1 MKIEVSNG
9 EIADKV
15 SILMIKKERLIDD
28 SKIINVSKEL
38 EEITPDFLI
47 IMNFD
52 HPLYLELKQVNSSL
66 WDIEDQIRDKERVKL
81 FDDEFVS
88 LARAVYFINDKR
100 AEIKKTINTITGS
113 SLTEEKSYAKY

>member
-47 IMNFD
+47 IMNVFFS
-52 HPLYLELKQVNSSL
+52 V
-66 WDIEDQIRDKERVKL
+66 
-81 FDDEFVS
+81 
-88 LARAVYFINDKR
+88 A
-100 AEIKKTINTITGS
+100 
-113 SLTEEKSYAKY
+113 KSV